1 MMVKRGWFVLFWLIA
16 SVTFAR
22 DNQRS
27 ASVSTTTARFLESP
41 LSAGLDIQYGSTTY
55 DDYSWIGVPYSKQF
69 HSAHLSAEWLP
80 PITDGYGKIGVGL
93 GIGLAMQNNIGAG
106 KARLSLVP
114 LGAFVSYRAD
124 FMKNQFLV
132 PFGKVGTNTTFF
144 RRLEGGTTSP
154 TTSTYVG
161 YNYGGGLEV
170 CLNKIDPA
178 TAKEFDQ
185 AMGVNNTYFIFEY
198 VKSNAFGFMKPSTD
212 LSHSEYRFGLRFEM

>member
-1 MMVKRGWFVLFWLIA
+1 MTVKIGWLFWLVVSI
-16 SVTFAR
+16 SFAR
-22 DNQRS
+22 DNQKS
-27 ASVSTTTARFLESP
+27 ASVSAAKVRFPESP
-41 LSAGLDIQYGSTTY
+41 LNAGLDIQYGSTTY

-69 HSAHLSAEWLP
+69 HAAHLSAEWLP

-93 GIGLAMQNNIGAG
+93 GIGLAMQNNIGER
-106 KARLSLVP
+106 KARLGPVSLD
-114 LGAFVSYRAD
+114 AFVSYRAD

-144 RRLEGGTTSP
+144 QRIEGGTTSP
-154 TTSTYVG
+154 TTLTHVG

-170 CLNKIDPA
+170 CLNKIDST

-198 VKSNAFGFMKPSTD
+198 VKSNAFGSMKPRTD
-212 LSHSEYRFGLRFEM
+212 LSNSEYRFGLRFEM